1 VLSRNGMD
9 MSGKIIG
16 AARPYRILE
25 SPSYAVE
32 AFRRQVQILD
42 MIGRVNID
50 KITEVLI
57 A

>member
-1 VLSRNGMD
+1 MD